1 MVNCHSETTQS
12 RGARNTSRKS
22 NVRSWNGRRCSRLN
36 SASAICFLPT
46 RRRNRRQGQALLEFA
61 ILIPLI
67 IILIGATLSFGLFFF
82 QANVLQQAVDVA
94 AQEISRMP
102 FEPDQE
108 LGLGQLDQCGEPN
121 LVSNDPDFK
130 SRIYDEQYL
139 VIHDDEWGSSTS
151 YGGNFQSFADQLP
164 LLNRLLVSSMI
175 RDNDMTRFPGTIV
188 VNNSTGEETVLIP
201 IVEYSR
207 RADDVGQVPTTIRAA
222 GEIVVEWVAPV
233 EEIRVDHDQDAST
246 SREGPFK
253 LSYESPPTLASFQP
267 GMVALRINYPA
278 QSTTLINR
286 ITDSGQV
293 NGQLGG
299 VIVIAGDTTLASGA
313 TTGCYSIVAPSA
325 RISPASGSPGSNA
338 NAGLYGLGELEALTR
353 VVRPYR
359 KVMSFQAIYRREV
372 FGDGT

>member
-1 MVNCHSETTQS
+1 
-12 RGARNTSRKS
+12 
-22 NVRSWNGRRCSRLN
+22 
-36 SASAICFLPT
+36 
-46 RRRNRRQGQALLEFA
+46 
-61 ILIPLI
+61 
-67 IILIGATLSFGLFFF
+67 
-82 QANVLQQAVDVA
+82 
-94 AQEISRMP
+94 MP

-207 RADDVGQVPTTIRAA
+207 RADDAGQVPTTIRAA

-253 LSYESPPTLASFQP
+253 LSYESLPTLASFQP